1 MILYGFAF
9 GLLVSLTLT
18 PLIRFF
24 ARRRGILDAP
34 GGERKTHGKPTPLLG
49 GLAIFLALAAAVLA
63 FKGSLLGG
71 FLMPKHLTGILIGAA
86 ILVVGGYL
94 DDRYDLKPRHQLVF
108 TAAAAIAVIASGI
121 GADVITNPF
130 GGVWRLDLWHLT
142 LFERGGVPYRL
153 TLPADLFTFGWLMAM
168 MYTTKLLDGLDG
180 LVSGLV
186 VIGATVMALY
196 SLTPLVGQPELAR
209 LAMITA
215 GAFGGF
221 LFYNARPAS
230 IFLGEGG
237 STLAG
242 FLLGVMAVM
251 AGGKIGTT
259 LMVLAV
265 PFMDMVWTIIRRLFE
280 GRPPAA
286 GDAGHL
292 HFRLVALGLTPGQ
305 TVTLFWLFAAAFGGV
320 GLFLRGK
327 EKLPALAILAILFIG
342 VSALSRRRHKE
353 RHEPDGKH

>member
-1 MILYGFAF
+1 MILYGFAS
-9 GLLVSLTLT
+9 GLILSLALT
-18 PLIRFF
+18 PLVRLIAKRF
-24 ARRRGILDAP
+24 GVLDVPDA
-34 GGERKTHGKPTPLLG
+34 ERKLHRKPTPLLG
-49 GLAIFLALAAAVLA
+49 GLAIFMALALSVIA

-71 FLMPKHLTGILIGAA
+71 FLMPKHLAGILIGAA
-86 ILVVGGYL
+86 VLIIGGYF
-94 DDRYDLKPRHQLVF
+94 DDRYDLKPWQQLGF
-108 TAAAAIAVIASGI
+108 TAAAAAAGI

-142 LFERGGVPYRL
+142 VFERGGVPYRL

-186 VIGATVMALY
+186 VIGATVLALY

-209 LAMITA
+209 LAMIAA

-242 FLLGVMAVM
+242 YLLGVMAVM

-265 PFMDMVWTIIRRLFE
+265 PFMDMLWTIVRRLFE
-280 GRPPAA
+280 GRSPVK

-292 HFRLVALGLTPGQ
+292 HFRLVASGLTPGR
-305 TVTLFWLFAAAFGGV
+305 TVALFWLFAAAFGGV

-327 EKLPALAILAILFIG
+327 EKLPALAILAILF
-342 VSALSRRRHKE
+342 VSVSVVSRRRHQTELHE
-353 RHEPDGKH
+353 RDDER